1 MIPAIADPHKLA
13 MHNACPSRIVH
24 RPSRAVRGFTL
35 IEILVVVVIL
45 GILAAIVVPRVMD
58 RPGEARIVKAHQD
71 ISSIAS
77 ALNLYKLDNF
87 AYPSTEQG
95 LDALVAKPSGTPD
108 APNWKG
114 PYLQSRNV
122 PKDPWGRPY
131 QYMQPGQHGEFDVY
145 SYGADGKPG
154 GEGEAADVGNGE

>member
-1 MIPAIADPHKLA
+1 MRRYPESSVARRPLRGFTLIAK
-13 MHNACPSRIVH
+13 
-24 RPSRAVRGFTL
+24 SRASRGFTL

-95 LDALVAKPSGTPD
+95 LDALVAKPSGQPD

-114 PYLQSRNV
+114 PYLQSRSV

-131 QYMQPGQHGEFDVY
+131 QYQQPGQHGEFDVY

-154 GEGEAADVGNGE
+154 GEGEAADVGNWE